1 MLDNFM
7 NALTRFCG
15 VPALLTSFLMICSC
29 GGDAGNAL
37 RDDTEA
43 VQNAVNLGGV
53 IKFEART
60 YRLSRTIVIKE
71 AGTVIQGT
79 GPGTVF
85 RYHSSAIREHCANE
99 RVFTTPCEIND
110 APPRRIADPIALGDR
125 SFSAVG
131 DVSDLQPG
139 DWLIVSDRDSEI
151 GDVVTI
157 DWVQVDS
164 VSALVV
170 HVRTPFRTS
179 FTTARHWDPG
189 RSGLGFQRVTTL
201 VQNTEFRDFTIDVP
215 DAGPNTAAVGISVF
229 AALHTTI
236 DHVNVDSFNAQPLY
250 SYLSKDLTI
259 RNSVG
264 RGHGVLS
271 EFAATVDLVIHS
283 NQFAEDGAAGMGLD
297 LGAAFFDVSNNDIDM
312 SRNIGAYL
320 LYGVHDGIFG
330 GNRIANVTSAGDAS
344 GILAWGTH
352 DVSIVDNYLAGG
364 DGPQSTGISVRSIGG
379 TVQIPS
385 FAVKLSGNTF
395 GSKWFQDYE
404 PGTVPSN

>member
-7 NALTRFCG
+7 NALTRLCS
-15 VPALLTSFLMICSC
+15 VPASLATFLMICSC
-29 GGDAGNAL
+29 GGQSGDAL

-60 YRLSRTIVIKE
+60 YSLSRTIVITK
-71 AGTVIQGT
+71 AGTVIQGA

-110 APPRRIADPIALGDR
+110 IPPRRIADPIALGDR
-125 SFSAVG
+125 SFLAVG

-157 DWVQVDS
+157 DWIQVDS

-170 HVRTPFRTS
+170 NVRTPFRTS

-201 VQNTEFRDFTIDVP
+201 VQNVEFRDFTIDVP

-236 DHVNVDSFNAQPLY
+236 DNVNVDSFNAQPLY

-259 RNSVG
+259 LNSVG

-283 NQFAEDGAAGMGLD
+283 NQFAEDSAAGIGLD
-297 LGAAFFDVSNNDIDM
+297 LGAAFFDVSNNDINM

-330 GNRIANVTSAGDAS
+330 GNRIANVASTGDAS
-344 GILAWGTH
+344 GILAWGTQN
-352 DVSIVDNYLAGG
+352 VSIVDNYLAGG

-379 TVQIPS
+379 TVPIPS

-404 PGTVPSN
+404 PGTVPGN